1 MTPIGPDGAQ
11 PGAAFHEAPEPR
23 MPSRAGSSR
32 TSRLVTEGELARV
45 ATEAH
50 ARGFASGAA
59 AGSAH
64 GLVKGMEIGASVA
77 SKTVACL
84 DLENKI
90 EKSGQAVLKAV
101 ELQSRNEML
110 EAVEEVLEE
119 VEETR
124 SQLKEGFQEVAD
136 AFMRLE
142 ESLPNG
148 LDALEDRQAEHRS
161 FARRRRIGRR
171 SSARRSAA
179 RREISAG
186 EAHRHAALY
195 GKVSEIAARM
205 SGATAP

>member
-1 MTPIGPDGAQ
+1 
-11 PGAAFHEAPEPR
+11 
-23 MPSRAGSSR
+23 
-32 TSRLVTEGELARV
+32 
-45 ATEAH
+45 
-50 ARGFASGAA
+50 
-59 AGSAH
+59 
-64 GLVKGMEIGASVA
+64 MEIGASVA